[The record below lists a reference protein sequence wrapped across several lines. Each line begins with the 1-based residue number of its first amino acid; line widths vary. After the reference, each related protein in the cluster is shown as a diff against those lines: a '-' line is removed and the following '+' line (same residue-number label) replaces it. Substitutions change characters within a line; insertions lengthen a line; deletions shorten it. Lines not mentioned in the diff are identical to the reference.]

1 MKYFYNFNKSLSV
14 MALLLFGLHAPSATS
29 YSDLTAVKT
38 SHDLEEFVKSLKTPF
53 SDEVKNY
60 VPKNMNAQETAL
72 FKANWPSYLADFVW
86 MGLEI
91 DAISSLLEGMFT
103 DQKFY
108 DNIYIPKKPIAT
120 AKELEL
126 LARINQINDCAF
138 NVSYF
143 RDSHKLSGLF
153 SSKIEFIETQVASP
167 AEFGFDFV
175 QYLAIEQAWLH
186 RNSPDEIKIQL
197 NFFDV
202 CLALPLTNWEEETKA
217 EADEINN
224 AEW

>member
-1 MKYFYNFNKSLSV
+1 

-38 SHDLEEFVKSLKTPF
+38 SHDLEEFVKLLKNPVF

-72 FKANWPSYLADFVW
+72 FKANWPLYLADFLW
-86 MGLEI
+86 LGPFPEI
-91 DAISSLLEGMFT
+91 DAIFTLLQGMFI

-108 DNIYIPKKPIAT
+108 DTIYIPKKPIAT

-126 LARINQINDCAF
+126 LARINRINDCAF

-143 RDSHKLSGLF
+143 RASYKLPVLF
-153 SSKIEFIETQVASP
+153 ELIETEEASP
-167 AEFGFDFV
+167 AESGVDFV
-175 QYLAIEQAWLH
+175 QYLAKEQAWLH

-197 NFFDV
+197 NFFDE

-217 EADEINN
+217 EADAINN

>member
-1 MKYFYNFNKSLSV
+1 

-38 SHDLEEFVKSLKTPF
+38 SHDLEEFVKSLKKPVF

-72 FKANWPSYLADFVW
+72 FKANWPLYLADFVW
-86 MGLEI
+86 LGPFHEI
-91 DAISSLLEGMFT
+91 DVIPSLLEGMFIY
-103 DQKFY
+103 KEFY
-108 DNIYIPKKPIAT
+108 DTIYIPKKPIAT

-126 LARINQINDCAF
+126 LARIKRINDCAF

-153 SSKIEFIETQVASP
+153 SSKIEFIEAEVASP

-186 RNSPDEIKIQL
+186 RNSPDEIKTQL

>member
-1 MKYFYNFNKSLSV
+1 

-38 SHDLEEFVKSLKTPF
+38 SHDLEEFFKLLKKPVF

-72 FKANWPSYLADFVW
+72 FKANWPLYLADIVW
-86 MGLEI
+86 MGPFPEL
-91 DAISSLLEGMFT
+91 DAIFTLLQGMFI

-108 DNIYIPKKPIAT
+108 DTIYIPKKPIAT

-126 LARINQINDCAF
+126 LARIKRINDCAF

-143 RDSHKLSGLF
+143 RDSHKSSGLF
-153 SSKIEFIETQVASP
+153 SSKIEFIEAEVASP

-186 RNSPDEIKIQL
+186 RNSPVEIKTQL